1 MNVWPFNKISST
13 LVKWLIKDE
22 APAEMP
28 VCDFARIQQELKPC
42 DVILIEG
49 RSRVSEIIKL
59 TTKSN
64 WSHAALYI
72 GKLHDIKEEALRHK
86 ILNYYTDDI
95 NEQLVIEGI
104 LGKGTV
110 VSPLTNYKLD
120 HIRICRP
127 SALTIEDGKKV
138 IAYAIN
144 ELGTPY
150 DIRHIFDLLRLL
162 FPFTFI
168 PRHLFSSIFKPT
180 QVTNKKLICSYLL
193 VEAFAS
199 VKYPL
204 IPKIRKRPDG
214 TIEFI
219 PRNPRLF
226 TPKDFDY
233 SPYFDIIKY
242 PLFGLQNIAAYKY
255 IPWNYSAISN
265 DNDGIITLPKELIDK
280 IEHDIESKKVPD
292 KKPPIH
298 DDDL

>member
-1 MNVWPFNKISST
+1 MKVWPFDKFTNWFT
-13 LVKWLIKDE
+13 NWLTKEQPPSEVPI
-22 APAEMP
+22 
-28 VCDFARIQQELKPC
+28 CDFGRIRYELKPC
-42 DVILIEG
+42 DVLLIEG
-49 RSRVSEIIKL
+49 RSRISEIIKL
-59 TTKSN
+59 STKSS

-72 GKLHDIKEEALRHK
+72 GRLKDIEDEALRNKVLAHYAGD
-86 ILNYYTDDI
+86 L

-104 LGKGTV
+104 LGKGII
-110 VSPLTNYKLD
+110 VSPISNYRLD

-127 SALTIEDGKKV
+127 SGLTVEDGKKV

-144 ELGTPY
+144 ELGSPY

-162 FPFTFI
+162 FPITFI
-168 PRHLFSSIFKPT
+168 PRHLFSSIFKPRA
-180 QVTNKKLICSYLL
+180 NDSKKQICSSLL
-193 VEAFAS
+193 VDAFAS

-204 IPKIRKRPDG
+204 IPKIRTKPDG

-226 TPKDFDY
+226 TPRDFDY
-233 SPYFDIIKY
+233 SPYFNIIKY
-242 PLFGLQNIAAYKY
+242 PLFGLQDSAAYKH
-255 IPWNYSAISN
+255 IPWNYSAVSN